1 MKRLYYILVVSI
13 LIVSCAQ
20 QSGLSGGDKDL
31 APPEIDLEN
40 TYPKNGATN
49 FRSNDI
55 VISFNEF
62 IRLTNPNQNVIITP
76 SLNLKPIYEL
86 KGKKVSIHFQEDLDV
101 NTTYTINFGNSISD
115 ITEGNKLLNYSY
127 VFSTGPVLDS
137 LMLEGS
143 IYDAF
148 SKTSKEDVLV
158 GLYQSF
164 EDSVGLTGVP
174 YYFTKTNESGSF
186 KFNNLKEGHYTLLAI
201 DDGNNNLKYDR
212 YTESISFLDSSLL
225 VTNDTLNTK
234 YKLSVFREEQ
244 FENWILSKRYKD
256 PGEVKIILNKKAD
269 VIKFKLLNNSFADG
283 GIENDFM
290 NTDSIHFW
298 INDIDSI
305 SNIELAYQ
313 LDEELLDTVKIK
325 VKKRLLKDSI
335 LRFKTNTA
343 DNLAYFSPIIL
354 TFKSPV
360 KKIDRKNVYLI
371 DEDSI
376 SIPFEVNY
384 KGKEVFINASFEE
397 DINYELYLYPNAVTD
412 LYSKVNDSAHLFF
425 NIIPMNKYGN
435 IILRY
440 ERELNENQQIIQLIK
455 EGIVLEEHFIKR
467 NAEFLE
473 FKNLLPGNYKLK
485 IIEDINN
492 NGRWDTGDYLL
503 RKQPELVKLF
513 EDEINLK
520 AGWDLD
526 LTWKN

>member
-1 MKRLYYILVVSI
+1 MKRLYYILFVSI

-31 APPEIDLEN
+31 APPEVDLEN
-40 TYPKNGATN
+40 NYPKNGATN
-49 FRSNDI
+49 FRANDI

-86 KGKKVSIHFQEDLDV
+86 KGKKVSIHFQEDLDI

-115 ITEGNKLLNYSY
+115 ITERNKLLNYSY

-148 SKTSKEDVLV
+148 SKTSKEDILV

-174 YYFTKTNESGSF
+174 YYFTKTNENGSF

-201 DDGNNNLKYDR
+201 ADGNNNLKYDR

-225 VTNDTLNTK
+225 VTNDTLSTK

-244 FENWILSKRYKD
+244 PENWILSKRYKD
-256 PGEVKIILNKKAD
+256 PGEVKVILNKKAD
-269 VIKFKLLNNSFADG
+269 VIKFKLLNNSFTDG
-283 GIENDFM
+283 GIEHDFM

-325 VKKRLLKDSI
+325 VKKSLSKDSV
-335 LRFKTNTA
+335 LRFKTNTV
-343 DNLAYFSPIIL
+343 DNLAYFSPVTL
-354 TFKSPV
+354 TFKTPIKEVSS
-360 KKIDRKNVYLI
+360 KNIYLF

-376 SIPFEVNY
+376 SVPFQVTFEE
-384 KGKEVFINASFEE
+384 KEVFITAEFKE
-397 DINYELYLYPNAVTD
+397 DVNYELYLNPSAVID
-412 LYSKVNDSAHLFF
+412 HYNKASDSALLFF

-435 IILRY
+435 IVLRY
-440 ERELNENQQIIQLIK
+440 EREMTEYQQIIQLVK
-455 EGIVLEEHFIKR
+455 EGVVLEEFIVKGKT
-467 NAEFLE
+467 EVLE
-473 FKNLLPGNYKLK
+473 FKNLLPGDYKLK
-485 IIEDINN
+485 TIDDFNN

-503 RKQPELVKLF
+503 KKQPELVKLF
-513 EDEINLK
+513 DDKINLK